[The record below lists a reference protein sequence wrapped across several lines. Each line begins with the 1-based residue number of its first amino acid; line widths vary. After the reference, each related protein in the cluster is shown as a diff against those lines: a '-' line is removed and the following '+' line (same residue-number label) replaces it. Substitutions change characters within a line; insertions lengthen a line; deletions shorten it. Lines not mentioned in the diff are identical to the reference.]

1 MQASK
6 KNINDIM
13 KIKETFLKLFFQ
25 KVLEIYKILD
35 NIINSERVI
44 VKLNAYIANINRLLK
59 EVKSNISADYI
70 CSNSKEIII
79 ITNKIAIT
87 LDQNI
92 IEKYMKKLNE
102 INTVN
107 LY

>member
-1 MQASK
+1 VQASK

>member
-1 MQASK
+1 
-6 KNINDIM
+6 M

-92 IEKYMKKLNE
+92 IEKYMKELNE